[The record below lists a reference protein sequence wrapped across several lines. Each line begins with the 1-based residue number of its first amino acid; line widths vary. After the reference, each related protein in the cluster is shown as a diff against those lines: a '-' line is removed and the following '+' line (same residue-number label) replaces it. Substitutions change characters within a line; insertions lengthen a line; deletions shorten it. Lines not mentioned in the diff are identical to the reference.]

1 LEIFGGPERS
11 AAAGP
16 HGATM
21 DVASWLSALGLGQYE
36 PAFRENGIDA
46 ELLPKLTAEDLRDLG
61 VVRVGDRRRLLDAV
75 AGLRDGAGP
84 TLLGAQPLTPNL
96 EARWDA
102 ERRQLTILFCDLVG
116 SSDLAARLDP
126 EDFRDVI
133 STYQRKVDEAMVP
146 FGGFVAKYM
155 GDGVLIYFGYPRA
168 TEHDAERAVRAGLG
182 LVDAIAAIESPK
194 PSLSVRVG
202 IATGLVVVGDSLGSG
217 PSQEQA
223 VVGETPN
230 LGARLQ
236 GLAEPNSVLICPT
249 TRRLVGD
256 LFACRDLGPV
266 SLKGF
271 PTSVRV
277 TQALGESALPGRFEA
292 LRATSLTPLVG
303 REEQIEL
310 LHRRWE
316 SAKAGAGQVVL
327 ISGEPGV
334 GKSRITHAL
343 DERLRGERLTR
354 LRYFCSPHHVDTA
367 LYPFINQLEQAAGI
381 GRDDTPIDR
390 IEKVKTRLAGGAAS
404 DEDLDLFAALAV
416 PSTVDGQTSS
426 AAGSRSKRAK
436 TFAAFIRQI
445 VTLSERGPVLMV
457 FEDAHWSDP
466 TSVELLNMIVGD
478 IRAHSVLLILT
489 FRPEFRLQWAGD
501 AHVTTLVLNRLD
513 ARHTAEFAQRVAGGK
528 ALPSEIVGQIVQRTD
543 GVPLFIEELTRTIL
557 ESGVLKEDGHR
568 YLLEGSLPAGAIPS
582 SLQASLLARLDRLAP
597 ARRLAQIGAAFG
609 REFPHRLLSV
619 VAEYAE
625 ADLVESVT
633 KLIEAGLISRRG
645 VPPDATYVFKHALV
659 QDAAYGTLLRGT
671 RRALHAKIAAALEQ
685 HFADLVQ
692 NRPEL
697 LAHHHSEAKAP
708 AIAAKYWLEA
718 GRNNARRS
726 AHVEAIRS
734 YESALAA
741 IRELP
746 DDPISRRME
755 LDVQLA
761 LTPSSMSVGMADERT
776 RAAAQRAIC
785 LCEEF
790 GTTRR
795 AIPARFALASYLSSS
810 GDLVSAMAEARRT
823 ICIGEDLG
831 DDAILLLGHR
841 SVGSGALWLGDL
853 DAARRHLETAL
864 SIATRMDAGEMSTLG
879 DFDHHAAA
887 VGLYGHLQLRRGDLY
902 SGWRFHDEASRMA
915 KTRDDAF
922 TVAFILLHRLI
933 SEVTTSSFES
943 LQSTARTFVDVC
955 EKRDIQQW
963 RDTGELIAL
972 WCAVKTGREEAVP
985 DELPARVARLRKA
998 PWQLQFPFCL
1008 RLGAEM
1014 LILADGF
1021 FEARELLDELDQL
1034 VDTTKQIWI
1043 LPDAYRLRAELDRRA
1058 AAGSS
1063 AEWWLEKSLAQARDH
1078 GETYAELCAA
1088 RDLARLFMAR
1098 GEPGRAG
1105 ELLTVTCEKIN
1116 GSTDNLDLREARALL
1131 RDADI

>member
-1 LEIFGGPERS
+1 
-11 AAAGP
+11 
-16 HGATM
+16 
-21 DVASWLSALGLGQYE
+21 
-36 PAFRENGIDA
+36 
-46 ELLPKLTAEDLRDLG
+46 
-61 VVRVGDRRRLLDAV
+61 
-75 AGLRDGAGP
+75 
-84 TLLGAQPLTPNL
+84 
-96 EARWDA
+96 
-102 ERRQLTILFCDLVG
+102 
-116 SSDLAARLDP
+116 
-126 EDFRDVI
+126 
-133 STYQRKVDEAMVP
+133 
-146 FGGFVAKYM
+146 M
-155 GDGVLIYFGYPRA
+155 GDGALIYFGYPRA
-168 TEHDAERAVRAGLG
+168 SEHDAERAVRAGLG
-182 LVDAIAAIESPK
+182 LVDAVEAIEPQK

-202 IATGLVVVGDSLGSG
+202 IATGLVVVGDSPGSG
-217 PSQEQA
+217 PSQERA

-230 LGARLQ
+230 LAARLQ

-256 LFACRDLGPV
+256 LFVWRDLGPV

-277 TQALGESALPGRFEA
+277 TQALRESALPGRFEA
-292 LRATSLTPLVG
+292 LRATTLTPLVG

-381 GRDDTPIDR
+381 GRDDTPNDR
-390 IEKVKTRLAGGAAS
+390 IEKIKTLLAGVAAS
-404 DEDLDLFAALAV
+404 DEDLDLLAALAL

-426 AAGSRSKRAK
+426 ATDSRSKRAK
-436 TFAAFIRQI
+436 TFGAFIRQI
-445 VTLSERGPVLMV
+445 ATLSERGPVLMV

-478 IRAHSVLLILT
+478 IRAHPVLLIST
-489 FRPEFRLQWAGD
+489 FRPEFRLQWAGE

-568 YLLEGSLPAGAIPS
+568 YLLDGSLPAGAIPS

-597 ARRLAQIGAAFG
+597 ARRIAQFGAAFG

-619 VAEYAE
+619 VAEYTE
-625 ADLVESVT
+625 ADLAESVT

-671 RRALHAKIAAALEQ
+671 RQALHAKIAAALEQ
-685 HFADLVQ
+685 HFPDVVQ

-697 LAHHHSEAKAP
+697 LAHHHSAAKTP
-708 AIAAKYWLEA
+708 ASAAKYWLEA

-734 YESALAA
+734 YECSLAA

-746 DDPISRRME
+746 DDAISRRME
-755 LDVQLA
+755 LDVQLSLVA
-761 LTPSSMSVGMADERT
+761 SSMSVGMADERT
-776 RAAAQRAIC
+776 LAAAQRAIY

-790 GTTRR
+790 SAMRR
-795 AIPARFALASYLSSS
+795 AIPALFALPSYFSSS
-810 GDLVSAMAEARRT
+810 GDLVSANAEALRT
-823 ICIGEDLG
+823 ISIGEDLG

-841 SVGSGALWLGDL
+841 FVGSGALWLGDL
-853 DAARRHLETAL
+853 DAARRHLEMVL
-864 SIATRMDAGEMSTLG
+864 SIAARMAAGEMSALS

-887 VGLYGHLQLRRGDLY
+887 LGLYGHLLLRRGDLN

-933 SEVTTSSFES
+933 SEVTTSNLES
-943 LQSTARTFVDVC
+943 LQDTARTFVDAC
-955 EKRDIQQW
+955 EKRDILQW

-972 WCAVKTGREEAVP
+972 WCDVKTGRAETVP
-985 DELPARVARLRKA
+985 DELMARVTRLRKA
-998 PWQLQFPFCL
+998 RWQLQFPFCL
-1008 RLGAEM
+1008 RLAAEM

-1021 FEARELLDELDQL
+1021 PEARELLDELDRL
-1034 VDTTKQIWI
+1034 VDNTKQIWV
-1043 LPDAYRLRAELDRRA
+1043 LPHAYRLRAELDQRA
-1058 AAGSS
+1058 AAGSGV
-1063 AEWWLEKSLAQARDH
+1063 EWWLEKSLAQARDH

-1098 GEPGRAG
+1098 GEPERVG
-1105 ELLTVTCEKIN
+1105 ELLTAACEKIN
-1116 GSTDNLDLREARALL
+1116 GSTDNLDLREARTLL